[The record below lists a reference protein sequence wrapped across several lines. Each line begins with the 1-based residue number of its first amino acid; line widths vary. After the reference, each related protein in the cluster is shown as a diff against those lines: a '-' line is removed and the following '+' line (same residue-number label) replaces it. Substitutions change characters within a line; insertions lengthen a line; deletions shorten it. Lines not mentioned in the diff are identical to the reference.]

1 MIKKIAKYITLAL
14 LVVAFIYGIGRL
26 SVVMY
31 DSYLFVERQPY
42 LQNATQHSIE
52 VMWQSEEAEEG
63 CVAYSREDS
72 IPKKMQKICDESSTR
87 YHHIK
92 IDGLE
97 PTTDY
102 TYTVASTSLKIDNEG
117 RYFTTL
123 TDDLN
128 ATQNI
133 WILGDSGNHNSA
145 QAEVR
150 DAMMGY
156 LKGDKINVW
165 LMLGDNAYRSG
176 TQKQFN
182 RGLFEP
188 YKEILKHNVLW
199 PVIGNHDARRWAF
212 YNIFSLPTQGE
223 AGGVPSASE
232 KYTSFN
238 SGNVHFV
245 LLDSE
250 TEDRSSS
257 GDMAKWLKKD
267 LADNKLLWT
276 IAIFHH
282 PPYSKGSHDTDSY
295 YDSRG
300 RMVQMRENIVPI
312 LEQHDVDVVLSG
324 HSHVYERSLLSHKQY
339 DYSDTFD
346 AKKHVVQD
354 DLHHYRKCNQKVA
367 FGGTIYNVAGSSS
380 EDQHGINPFNVKH
393 PMLPISF
400 FSTGSLLIKTSSNK
414 LVSTFVLRDGKILD
428 TYTITKSI
436 EACKK

>member
-1 MIKKIAKYITLAL
+1 MKKIVKYIAL
-14 LVVAFIYGIGRL
+14 ILVVIASIYGIGRL

-42 LQNATQHSIE
+42 LQNATQHTIE
-52 VMWQSEEAEEG
+52 ILWQTSESEMG
-63 CVAYSREDS
+63 CVHYEGSDKRE
-72 IPKKMQKICDESSTR
+72 KKVCDKSDTR
-87 YHHIK
+87 YHNVK
-92 IDGLE
+92 ISALE
-97 PTTDY
+97 AGTTH
-102 TYTVASTSLKIDNEG
+102 TYSVTSTSLDIDNSN
-117 RYFTTL
+117 RYFSTL
-123 TDDLN
+123 TADIN

-133 WILGDSGNHNSA
+133 WILGDSGNHNKA
-145 QAEVR
+145 QSEVR
-150 DAMMGY
+150 DAMMEY
-156 LKGDKINVW
+156 LKGQRIDIW

-176 TQKQFN
+176 SQKQFN

-188 YKEILKHNVLW
+188 FSETLKHNVLW

-212 YNIFSLPTQGE
+212 YNIFSLPTEGE
-223 AGGVPSASE
+223 AGGVASGSE

-238 SGNVHFV
+238 SGNVHVV

-250 TEDRSSS
+250 TEDRSAS
-257 GDMAKWLKKD
+257 GDMANWLKKD
-267 LADNKLLWT
+267 LAANQQLWT

-282 PPYSKGSHDTDSY
+282 PPYSKGSHDSDSY

-312 LEQHDVDVVLSG
+312 LEQYDVDVVLSG

-339 DYSDTFD
+339 GYSESFD
-346 AKKHVVQD
+346 SNKNVVQA
-354 DLHHYRKCNQKVA
+354 DLHNYIKCREKVP

-380 EDQHGINPFNVKH
+380 EDQHGINPFDVKH

-400 FSTGSLLIKTSSNK
+400 FSTGSLLIKTSPNK

-428 TYTITKSI
+428 TYTITKSM
-436 EACKK
+436 EACTK